1 MGDSRVTNTQNQ
13 LALEEIVSPLSYRLF
28 HYLRGRPEGDN
39 IPMEELV
46 LTLHSSKTAIR
57 AALVEL
63 EAEGLISTTQ
73 ES

>member
-1 MGDSRVTNTQNQ
+1 M
-13 LALEEIVSPLSYRLF
+13 SPLTHRLF